1 VLARCNLQPD
11 FAKFVDKN
19 TPDARI
25 NNYTRLQPTLAKL
38 GVPLDTRV
46 VTSLVREERGV
57 ASRLVYRLK
66 SVVDSVVRDVE
77 RSKRGTIG
85 TLAKTTAVPTRS
97 NAVLT
102 ESHRSVG
109 AFNTAKAARASAD
122 AKIFEDTIRA
132 AEAKPNHLME
142 EAAVSRFRA
151 EGERQ
156 GPRRVRAHDDDS
168 RGA

>member
-1 VLARCNLQPD
+1 M
-11 FAKFVDKN
+11 
-19 TPDARI
+19 
-25 NNYTRLQPTLAKL
+25 
-38 GVPLDTRV
+38 
-46 VTSLVREERGV
+46 
-57 ASRLVYRLK
+57 YRLK

-156 GPRRVRAHDDDS
+156 DEGQEGGGFGVRDVAAPGDHDLLGCLFCAYYERDHPK
-168 RGA
+168 AANLY